1 MYELFV
7 LACLMTNPNQ
17 CITLVDLYSPHETHD
32 KCLARAYVIAQ
43 EMPQYV
49 PNYFPKSYKCLDM
62 KKEGEKLTTKW
73 QEQEKEVD

>member
-7 LACLMTNPNQ
+7 LACLMANPNQ

-43 EMPQYV
+43 EMPEYV
-49 PNYFPKSYKCLDM
+49 PHYFPKSYKCIDM

-73 QEQEKEVD
+73 QGQEKEVD